1 MRAGLSAAVLAAVLA
16 ACTAPPAPDSTP
28 GRARAGDSF
37 FGNYLAGRHARA
49 ANDTAAA
56 AEFFTQ
62 ALSDDPE
69 NPILLRR
76 TMLLLVADGRVDEA
90 LPVAR
95 RLLRAEAGDAAAQ
108 LVLATASLKVGDF
121 ADALRRMEGSPRT
134 GINSLLTPV
143 IAAWAEAGQGR
154 TEIALKA
161 LAPLGE
167 NPALQPI
174 QAYHTGLIDD
184 VGGRTAAAEATYRGI
199 LEKPAGG
206 TLRVV
211 EAYGRLLH
219 RAGRTEEARALYKT
233 YLDRN
238 PESPAV
244 AAAMLALAGPPPAT
258 PAVADAAG
266 GAAEALYT
274 TAAILSRDDSGE
286 AVETYLA
293 LALYLNPRLDV
304 ARMLQADLM
313 EGRKKWERAIAV
325 YRRIDRASPY
335 GDNARI
341 RLAWAMNSD
350 GKTDEAIG
358 LLRAA
363 ADDRPDRTEAVV
375 MLGDVLR
382 GKERFAEAAREYDRA
397 IQRIATPAERH
408 WSLYYT
414 RGIAH
419 ERSKQWPKAEAD
431 FKRSLELS
439 PDQPS
444 VLNYLGYS
452 WVDRGENLGAARRM
466 IERAV
471 DLRPN
476 DGFIVDSLGW
486 ALYRLGQYED
496 AVVKLERA
504 IELQPDDP
512 VINDHLGD
520 AYWRV
525 GRINE
530 ARFQWRRSLGL
541 KPEAEAKTTI
551 EKKLLQG
558 LPPPTP
564 VPGVRAAQG
573 G

>member
-1 MRAGLSAAVLAAVLA
+1 MRAGLSAAALAAVLA
-16 ACTAPPAPDSTP
+16 ACAAPPASDAPA
-28 GRARAGDSF
+28 GRAQAGDSF
-37 FGNYLAGRHARA
+37 FGNYLAGRFARA
-49 ANDTAAA
+49 TNDTAAA

-62 ALSDDPE
+62 ALADDPE

-76 TMLLLVADGRVDEA
+76 TMLLLVADGRVDES

-95 RLLRAEAGDAAAQ
+95 RLLRADAGDAAAQ
-108 LVLATASLKVGDF
+108 LVLATASLKGGDF
-121 ADALRRMEGSPRT
+121 ADAGRRLEGSPRT

-143 IAAWAEAGQGR
+143 MVAWSEAGQGN
-154 TEIALKA
+154 TDAALKA
-161 LAPLGE
+161 LGPLGE
-167 NPALQPI
+167 NQALQPI
-174 QAYHTGLIDD
+174 QAYHVGLIND
-184 VGGRTAAAEATYRGI
+184 VAGRTAAAEAAYRGI

-211 EAYGRLLH
+211 EAYGRLLQ
-219 RAGRTEEARALYKT
+219 RAGRIDEARTLYQT

-238 PESPAV
+238 PDSPAI
-244 AAAMLALAGPPPAT
+244 AAAMAALAGPVPAT

-286 AVETYLA
+286 AVEVYLA
-293 LALYLNPRLDV
+293 LALHLNPRLDV
-304 ARMLQADLM
+304 AHMLQADIM
-313 EGRKKWERAIAV
+313 EGRKRWDQAIAV
-325 YRRIDRASPY
+325 YRRVDRSSPY

-341 RLAWAMNSD
+341 RLAWAMNSE
-350 GKTDEAIG
+350 GKTDDAIG
-358 LLRAA
+358 ILRAA
-363 ADDRPDRTEAVV
+363 AEERPDRTEAVV

-397 IQRIATPAERH
+397 IQRIGQPAERH
-408 WSLYYT
+408 WSLFYT

-431 FKRSLELS
+431 FKRALQLS

-452 WVDRGENLGAARRM
+452 WVDRGENLGEARRM

-486 ALYRLGQYED
+486 ALYRMGEYED

-525 GRINE
+525 NRINE

-541 KPEAEAKTTI
+541 KPEPEAKAAT
-551 EKKLLQG
+551 EKKLIQG
-558 LPPPTP
+558 LPPAAIT
-564 VPGVRAAQG
+564 GVRAAQG
-573 G
+573 D